1 MLEFGDEDVESE
13 YTHPSSRSYMNGSV
27 DMHRNGHYQES
38 QGYVVRDAPWDPANA
53 SDFPALDESPQG
65 ASRASW
71 PIKGGR
77 R

>member
-1 MLEFGDEDVESE
+1 MLEFGDEDIESE
-13 YTHPSSRSYMNGSV
+13 YTHPSSMNESV
-27 DMHRNGHYQES
+27 DMHRNGHYHDS
-38 QGYVVRDAPWDPANA
+38 QGWDAPWDLANA

-71 PIKGGR
+71 SIKGGR